1 MSRLIRDD
9 HKATTKSASDDGSA
23 HLLLPLSNSAVV
35 SHLKACQSLA
45 ANHSKE
51 AFQNYLKVLDDAIS
65 VEIANAKTDKEAQ
78 ELGEVQKQ
86 LRQNHADLERYFC
99 GYLAEG
105 FVKFKKRELQTNIGA
120 EDNIDTENL
129 SLVGNDELEE
139 TIAISAITQRAESY
153 YAEPLWAL
161 NQRFAVLNGGEHVTE
176 ANNPASPIQFCES
189 LRKAIRLIPMD
200 NQVKNLAYKLY
211 DDQLITLMRQI
222 SEDLNQYLKQQGIL
236 PHLKFTAPQGA
247 APKSA
252 LSDDTD
258 TGAGGAEGAAQ
269 EPSPQEQV
277 QDAQA
282 RSGDDAELTPE
293 EYQNNLLYA
302 IRGLQNQMLMAGA
315 AHHSAQPGQV
325 GLAPETILSA
335 LNALQNRTAEADGVQ
350 TEGGVAL
357 PLDINMF
364 SQQLAQE
371 LEEEGEDGAFDQNSM
386 QTIDLVGMLF
396 EYMLNDENLPD
407 NVKAMLSYLHTPF
420 LKIAF
425 VDPGFFE
432 QAEHP
437 ARVLLN
443 SLAEAGSRWV
453 GNDGTS
459 QYGIF
464 DKIKDTVNRIVKD
477 FDNDVRIIT
486 ELLLEFSSYTKN
498 ITRRQELMERRATE
512 KAQGEEKLREVKLK
526 VNEEVRSRTEDKE
539 LPSAV
544 LLFLL
549 QPWSD
554 YLSFALLR
562 YGDNS
567 EKWQRALTLVDDL
580 LWAIEHEHSEADKVR
595 QKAMIPDIV
604 STIESGLETIGYDQ
618 TKGKKLLDALVQLI
632 SHALQSK
639 KAEPAPAPMRDK
651 LEKIAAE
658 KAGNKQENRS
668 NCTPEEAQMVESL
681 KMIEFGTWFEFEGGK
696 RLKVAWYNARTSHYM
711 LVDQMGKR
719 VDMMSGL
726 TMAKQMIVGKAKI
739 ISGSSKP
746 FFERAL
752 ENIYQKLNE
761 QAESK
766 KQEEASDQPGA
777 EQ

>member
-1 MSRLIRDD
+1 MSRLIRD
-9 HKATTKSASDDGSA
+9 KNNGTTTTSDDGETA
-23 HLLLPLSNSAVV
+23 HLLLPLSSSAVV

-51 AFQNYLKVLDDAIS
+51 AFHNYLKVLDDALS
-65 VEIANAKTDKEAQ
+65 VEIKNAKTNQEAQ
-78 ELGEVQKQ
+78 ELGEVQRQ

-105 FVKFKKRELQTNIGA
+105 FVKFKKRELNTNIGVA
-120 EDNIDTENL
+120 DEADLENL
-129 SLVGNDELEE
+129 SLVGNEELEE

-153 YAEPLWAL
+153 FAEPLWAL

-176 ANNPASPIQFCES
+176 SNNPASPIQFCES

-200 NQVKNLAYKLY
+200 GQVKNLAYKLY

-222 SEDLNQYLKQQGIL
+222 SEDLNLYLKQQGIL

-252 LSDDTD
+252 LADDQD
-258 TGAGGAEGAAQ
+258 SAA
-269 EPSPQEQV
+269 PSPQEQV
-277 QDAQA
+277 QEAQG
-282 RSGDDAELTPE
+282 RSGQEAELSPE
-293 EYQNNLLYA
+293 DYQNNLLYA

-315 AHHSAQPGQV
+315 AGAQAQPGQA
-325 GLAPETILSA
+325 GLAPETILQA
-335 LNALQNRTAEADGVQ
+335 LGALQARTGGTPAVQ
-350 TEGGVAL
+350 GENGMVI
-357 PLDINMF
+357 PVDISMF

-443 SLAEAGSRWV
+443 SLAEAGARWV

-459 QYGIF
+459 QYGIYN
-464 DKIKDTVNRIVKD
+464 KIKDTVDRIVKD

-486 ELLLEFSSYTKN
+486 ELLMEFSSYTKN

-526 VNEEVRSRTEDKE
+526 VNEEVRSRTEGKE

-562 YGDNS
+562 YGDRS
-567 EKWQRALTLVDDL
+567 EKWQRAITLVDDL
-580 LWAIEHEHSEADKVR
+580 LWCIEHEHSDADKTR
-595 QKAMIPDIV
+595 QKAMIPDITATV
-604 STIESGLETIGYDQ
+604 ENGLETIGYDQ
-618 TKGKKLLDALVQLI
+618 AKGKKLLDALVQLI
-632 SHALQSK
+632 RHALQSK

-658 KAGNKQENRS
+658 KAGTKQES
-668 NCTPEEAQMVESL
+668 KADCTPEEAQMVESL

-726 TMAKQMIVGKAKI
+726 NMARQMIKGKAKI

-752 ENIYQKLNE
+752 ENIYHKLNE

-766 KQEEASDQPGA
+766 KQEEPDDK
-777 EQ
+777 